1 MKKVLAVVTLFAMVA
16 FAGSALA
23 ATQTFS
29 TTSFPTLTHGVDY
42 TWKADQG
49 AWGIPTDEYIVSASL
64 TISGLNNSEEPEV
77 GDFLNIYLLNNPYE
91 TPTHWPTKSLLTV
104 YNDANGYYYEQTHS
118 FWLFGWH
125 YYTTTEYANPGQNL
139 TYNFSADQIA
149 DLTAYVSDK
158 VFGIGLDPNCH
169 YSTTGIS
176 LTINTDKIP
185 TQAPEP
191 ASMLLFGLGLLG
203 LAGIR
208 RRMKK

>member
-1 MKKVLAVVTLFAMVA
+1 MKKVFALFALGAILVLASSA
-16 FAGSALA
+16 FAS
-23 ATQTFS
+23 TKTF
-29 TTSFPTLTHGVDY
+29 TTNSFSTLTHGLDY

-49 AWGIPTDEYIVSASL
+49 SWGIPTDEYIVSASL
-64 TISGLNNSEEPEV
+64 TISGLNNSEEPEI
-77 GDFLNIYLLNNPYE
+77 GDYLNIYLLNNPYE

-118 FWLFGWH
+118 YWCFGWH
-125 YYTTTEYANPGQNL
+125 SYTTTEYANPGQNL

-149 DLTAYVSDK
+149 DLTTYVSDK
-158 VFGIGLDPNCH
+158 FFGIGLDPNCH

-185 TQAPEP
+185 VQTPEP

-203 LAGIR
+203 LAGVGR
-208 RRMKK
+208 KLK